1 MSAALDKLRQEVA
14 ENTAAVASAEQ
25 LISGLAQQLRDAI
38 GDEAALQALADE
50 LDANSN
56 RLAAAVASN
65 TPASEDDG
73 ADLDETVAEDEVT
86 EDEVVSENTPTANT
100 TTESGEAQTEG
111 QPS

>member
-56 RLAAAVASN
+56 RLASAVASN
-65 TPASEDDG
+65 TPAAEEEPEPEDEPD
-73 ADLDETVAEDEVT
+73 APAEDEPVDPET
-86 EDEVVSENTPTANT
+86 
-100 TTESGEAQTEG
+100 